1 MATKILHELSLQSL
15 RSLAASLREGSLAAG
30 LTRHPLQQISG
41 PRAEDLEKCLLSL
54 IDSGMTT
61 AQLALLVD
69 VVVESKTFATQ
80 PTDLVDL
87 VVSGPDVPGI
97 PTADT
102 ASVMRRLIDGA
113 TSEVL
118 LVGYAVYQGRQ
129 IFERLAARMD
139 EEPQVRVSIYLDIAR
154 KQTDTSLPQEIVR
167 RFAKDFQ
174 ENQWP
179 GKRLPELFYD
189 PRSLSDAGNKRS
201 SLHAKCVAIDRRVA
215 LITSANF
222 TEAAQQRNIEAGV
235 VVKQPWL
242 VERLVGYFE
251 GLVASKQ
258 LVCCPFV

>member
-15 RSLAASLREGSLAAG
+15 HSLAASLREGSLASG

-41 PRAEDLEKCLLSL
+41 SRTEEVEKCLSSL
-54 IDSGMTT
+54 IESGMTT

-69 VVVESKTFATQ
+69 AVAEAKTFSTQ

-87 VVSGPDVPGI
+87 VLSGPDVPGI
-97 PTADT
+97 PTSDT
-102 ASVMRRLIDGA
+102 AAVMRRLIDDA
-113 TSEVL
+113 TAELL
-118 LVGYAVYQGRQ
+118 LVGFAVYQGKRL
-129 IFERLAARMD
+129 FERLAARMD
-139 EEPQVRVSIYLDIAR
+139 QAPQLKVSMYLDIAR
-154 KQTDTSLPQEIVR
+154 KQADTSLPQEIVR
-167 RFAKDFQ
+167 RFARDFQ
-174 ENQWP
+174 EKQWP
-179 GKRLPELFYD
+179 GKRLPALFYD
-189 PRSLSDAGNKRS
+189 PRSLSDARNKRS